1 MKTVTLNTA
10 VKNLPEL
17 VKQTIENCEETVIAT
32 DEGAV
37 VMIDEYEWN
46 KMMEEIRTLKEK
58 AAKARKEAERIRKEA
73 AKK

>member
-10 VKNLPEL
+10 IKDLPEL

-32 DEGAV
+32 DDGAV

-46 KMMEEIRTLKEK
+46 KMLESINILKDKQKIKAYLEEEQTDKD
-58 AAKARKEAERIRKEA
+58 
-73 AKK
+73 